1 MRKHR
6 SNQEQASDVDMT
18 PMLDIVFIM
27 LIFFI
32 VTTSFVK
39 ESGVNINRPS
49 KGATSQ
55 DGQTLVVEINELNEV
70 SFSGRAILADSVQAN
85 TEIALSKN
93 PNTSIMVK
101 IAKSASTGILI
112 EVVDQIKLAGVNQ
125 VTVAQHKS

>member
-6 SNQEQASDVDMT
+6 RNQEQTTDVDMT

-49 KGATSQ
+49 KGPTSA
-55 DGQTLVVEINELNEV
+55 DGTTLVVEINEVNEV

-93 PNTSIMVK
+93 PNTSIIVK
-101 IAKSASTGILI
+101 IAKSASTGVLI
-112 EVVDQIKLAGVNQ
+112 EVVDQIKLAGVAQ
-125 VTVAQHKS
+125 VTVAQHKT